1 MSHDI
6 RTPINGIMGMLNIGD
21 HFPEDMEKQAECRE
35 KIRGASSFLFEL
47 VNDVLDMSKM
57 ESGKIELEE
66 VPFDLL
72 DLLDEVVSMI
82 EVQAMGH
89 GLDFIYER
97 HEEIHRQVIG
107 SPVHLRQ
114 ILMNI
119 AGNAV
124 KYNRENGSIRLA
136 YQETAFDGANA
147 TFEFV
152 CADTG
157 KGMSK
162 EFQEHMFEPFSQE
175 ENGARTTF
183 GGSGL
188 GLSIVQKLVEKMN
201 GQISVVS
208 EEGKGSTFT
217 ITLTLRVDP
226 LTESDSREPELKT
239 QRKSIKGIRILLA
252 EDNALNMEIAEFI
265 LESEGAVITKAWNG
279 QEAVDIFQNSDEG
292 TFDIIL
298 MDVMMPVMDGL
309 SATRTIR
316 EMDRKDAREIPIIAM
331 TVGDYYN
338 FRRLF
343 YTGYLTGETIR
354 IIFITVLHN
363 TVTEEQMT
371 KPVEGVSEKILACAR
386 EEFLEKGY
394 SDASLRT
401 IAAKADVTTGSI
413 YSRFGGKEGLF
424 SAIVQPAADE
434 FTDIFLRTQEEF
446 HAVDEEKQA
455 GLMDAYVTSGMEK
468 MLDCMYD
475 HFEEFQLL
483 LDASYGTKFQN
494 FVEHLVEIETEYTYK
509 FMQVIQFQNE
519 GAKEIPE
526 EFIHIMTTALFE
538 SAFEVVRHKMPR
550 EKAEDYVKMLEKY
563 HYGGWNAIMN
573 FDENR

>member
-1 MSHDI
+1 
-6 RTPINGIMGMLNIGD
+6 
-21 HFPEDMEKQAECRE
+21 
-35 KIRGASSFLFEL
+35 
-47 VNDVLDMSKM
+47 
-57 ESGKIELEE
+57 
-66 VPFDLL
+66 
-72 DLLDEVVSMI
+72 
-82 EVQAMGH
+82 
-89 GLDFIYER
+89 
-97 HEEIHRQVIG
+97 
-107 SPVHLRQ
+107 
-114 ILMNI
+114 
-119 AGNAV
+119 
-124 KYNRENGSIRLA
+124 
-136 YQETAFDGANA
+136 
-147 TFEFV
+147 
-152 CADTG
+152 
-157 KGMSK
+157 
-162 EFQEHMFEPFSQE
+162 
-175 ENGARTTF
+175 
-183 GGSGL
+183 
-188 GLSIVQKLVEKMN
+188 
-201 GQISVVS
+201 
-208 EEGKGSTFT
+208 
-217 ITLTLRVDP
+217 
-226 LTESDSREPELKT
+226 
-239 QRKSIKGIRILLA
+239 
-252 EDNALNMEIAEFI
+252 
-265 LESEGAVITKAWNG
+265 
-279 QEAVDIFQNSDEG
+279 
-292 TFDIIL
+292 
-298 MDVMMPVMDGL
+298 
-309 SATRTIR
+309 
-316 EMDRKDAREIPIIAM
+316 M

-413 YSRFGGKEGLF
+413 YSRFAGKEGLF